1 MSTST
6 KAADISWYSLED
18 DNDWNVDSSYPHQI
32 GITFEAQYNNLSK
45 IEVKWLCLSDYNE
58 RTHEF
63 YLFEISSL
71 SDIPDIASDTPIDTQ
86 TITFPA
92 CSTWGEE
99 WVSFD
104 LDEPIGTDIGNF
116 YAIVFNSGGNS
127 EALLVKS
134 GNITPSVDT
143 FNGETHYDLL
153 SPTARLYYD
162 DTYGSGCPWGYVLEG
177 EICVINDE
185 VGLFFF
191 SNPYICDNASSCK
204 IDYLYQEQFFT
215 PYDYISIYR
224 YENLTSPNKTFVAST
239 SIINYSVFGKQGGL
253 SYFTLTGS
261 STISGLTYYD
271 VVGEVAAYWNAETG
285 TTTPATTTVP
295 YVVVVDWGDIPTYDW
310 TEQFATSSTSTDNS
324 LGSFLDMNTHDLAC
338 SAEEWEEAS
347 ESGVFN
353 FTKLKCRTIKTML
366 DFTNASVGIIKKMLE
381 WVKNIVLYNAFP
393 VNIPLKIYEA
403 WQDSETESLPSEL
416 AFLNSKDENG
426 NLSIT
431 IPADWGDTGTATPIV
446 VWGPAVFEA
455 NSTADNVFDFMRGLS
470 TYMIWL
476 MTIITLVNMGIMAF
490 EEFMPKKPHN
500 ELYGISETRRTE
512 QGSLTEYWHH
522 FDD

>member
-1 MSTST
+1 
-6 KAADISWYSLED
+6 
-18 DNDWNVDSSYPHQI
+18 
-32 GITFEAQYNNLSK
+32 
-45 IEVKWLCLSDYNE
+45 
-58 RTHEF
+58 
-63 YLFEISSL
+63 
-71 SDIPDIASDTPIDTQ
+71 
-86 TITFPA
+86 
-92 CSTWGEE
+92 
-99 WVSFD
+99 
-104 LDEPIGTDIGNF
+104 
-116 YAIVFNSGGNS
+116 
-127 EALLVKS
+127 
-134 GNITPSVDT
+134 
-143 FNGETHYDLL
+143 
-153 SPTARLYYD
+153 
-162 DTYGSGCPWGYVLEG
+162 
-177 EICVINDE
+177 
-185 VGLFFF
+185 
-191 SNPYICDNASSCK
+191 
-204 IDYLYQEQFFT
+204 
-215 PYDYISIYR
+215 
-224 YENLTSPNKTFVAST
+224 
-239 SIINYSVFGKQGGL
+239 
-253 SYFTLTGS
+253 
-261 STISGLTYYD
+261 
-271 VVGEVAAYWNAETG
+271 
-285 TTTPATTTVP
+285 
-295 YVVVVDWGDIPTYDW
+295 VVVDWGDIPTYDW

>member
-1 MSTST
+1 
-6 KAADISWYSLED
+6 
-18 DNDWNVDSSYPHQI
+18 
-32 GITFEAQYNNLSK
+32 
-45 IEVKWLCLSDYNE
+45 
-58 RTHEF
+58 
-63 YLFEISSL
+63 
-71 SDIPDIASDTPIDTQ
+71 
-86 TITFPA
+86 
-92 CSTWGEE
+92 
-99 WVSFD
+99 
-104 LDEPIGTDIGNF
+104 
-116 YAIVFNSGGNS
+116 
-127 EALLVKS
+127 LVKS